1 MQVRQKL
8 SEFESTIAIV
18 VGGGLSLIMLSFLLA
33 SASGANDRLTMMIIV
48 GALMIVGGIAAWLFT
63 SKPWTKHD
71 DWSEP
76 LFTGHDHGHDATFE
90 EPDPEDLPHHGHQ
103 EGGEAHAIPL
113 ALAQAEPKAI
123 TSPAPSAIHAA
134 IVEADKPAEAPKSNE
149 TPAPTKFESPVPSPD
164 YAPNLPAV
172 PQTPPTA
179 PPSVVSESVKTAM
192 VETAKP
198 AEAPKSNETPAPTKF
213 ESPVPSPDYAP
224 NLPAVPQTP
233 PSAVS
238 EVEKAAPDEAPKAA
252 ETPEPDDDLTNIEGI
267 GPKIAATLRAAGVK
281 RFGQLA
287 QMKPE
292 DIEKIVKSAGVRMV
306 GKAET
311 FPAQAQLAAE
321 GKWDELKKLTDHL
334 RGGRAVHDEEK

>member
-172 PQTPPTA
+172 PQTPPAA
-179 PPSVVSESVKTAM
+179 PPSVVSESVK
-192 VETAKP
+192 
-198 AEAPKSNETPAPTKF
+198 
-213 ESPVPSPDYAP
+213 
-224 NLPAVPQTP
+224 
-233 PSAVS
+233 
-238 EVEKAAPDEAPKAA
+238 AAPAKTSKAV

>member
-1 MQVRQKL
+1 
-8 SEFESTIAIV
+8 
-18 VGGGLSLIMLSFLLA
+18 
-33 SASGANDRLTMMIIV
+33 
-48 GALMIVGGIAAWLFT
+48 
-63 SKPWTKHD
+63 
-71 DWSEP
+71 
-76 LFTGHDHGHDATFE
+76 
-90 EPDPEDLPHHGHQ
+90 
-103 EGGEAHAIPL
+103 
-113 ALAQAEPKAI
+113 
-123 TSPAPSAIHAA
+123 
-134 IVEADKPAEAPKSNE
+134 
-149 TPAPTKFESPVPSPD
+149 
-164 YAPNLPAV
+164 
-172 PQTPPTA
+172 
-179 PPSVVSESVKTAM
+179 
-192 VETAKP
+192 
-198 AEAPKSNETPAPTKF
+198 PKSNETPAPTKF